1 MNENL
6 TAQLDRALAYQGDGL
21 PTYGEVQVRTKSG
34 VLFTLRYATRAKA
47 KEVHA
52 TASGRLEGGARVL
65 TIADDYGTA
74 VTVPALEVLGVELC
88 ADYRTLIAGFSHPA
102 VWAAKVVAF
111 YMHIT
116 QGDPAQLREMA
127 NHPSATGGV
136 EHLLRKV
143 AKEQEARREAELLAE
158 QAQHQKAEL
167 DQALADEMPEF
178 DLGDG
183 TERKREGW
191 NLHDS
196 RGWNPFARRGGEAK
210 E

>member
-6 TAQLDRALAYQGDGL
+6 TAQLDRALAYQGDEL

-34 VLFTLRYATRAKA
+34 VLFTLRYTTRAKA
-47 KEVHA
+47 QEVHA

-102 VWAAKVVAF
+102 VWAAKVAAF
-111 YMHIT
+111 FMHIT

-127 NHPSATGGV
+127 NHPSAAGGV
-136 EHLLRKV
+136 DHLLRRL
-143 AKEQEARREAELLAE
+143 AKEQEARREAELLAK
-158 QAQHQKAEL
+158 QAEDQKAEL
-167 DQALADEMPEF
+167 DQALAEEMPEF

-183 TERKREGW
+183 TEPRRQ
-191 NLHDS
+191 S
-196 RGWNPFARRGGEAK
+196 WNPFARRGQEAQ